1 MVKKK
6 IAFIG
11 TGFIAQICHL
21 PSYTKNKKVK
31 IIAICDQNP
40 KALKYVANKYKI
52 KHTYKNYKNLIHDQ
66 KDLDAIILTV
76 PRHETYKISKE
87 ILKNK
92 INLFTEKPMALSKK
106 SALELV
112 NLAKKNNLIYT
123 VGHMKR
129 HDESIKYLKKLF
141 LKNNF
146 KFNSLQNVYYESF
159 AGDSFGK
166 LKKLIKK
173 NKKYKSHFIN
183 FDVLKNKVPKKNKIN
198 YLKFLNTHSHAINLL
213 RYLFGDI
220 SLQFNNI
227 NKFGDGLIGFKKQ
240 KKMFLL
246 NARRLYSNDWHEKI
260 IFNFEKFKVF
270 LSFPMP
276 MKIKQ
281 PERLSILNLKTSKS
295 RVIRLKNSWSF
306 ANQSKSF
313 INCLFSK
320 KNVVNNAKNSVE
332 DLNIIEKIFI

>member
-11 TGFIAQICHL
+11 TGFIAQICHI
-21 PSYTKNKKVK
+21 PNYAKNKKIK
-31 IIAICDQNP
+31 ITAICDQDP
-40 KALKYVANKYKI
+40 ETLKRVAKKYKI
-52 KHTYKNYKNLIHDQ
+52 KNVYENYKSLIREH

-87 ILKNK
+87 VLKNK
-92 INLFTEKPMALSKK
+92 INLFAEKPIALSKK

-112 NLAKKNNLIYT
+112 KIAKKNKLIYT
-123 VGHMKR
+123 IGHMKR

-141 LKNNF
+141 VKDDFN
-146 KFNSLQNVYYESF
+146 FNSLSNVYYESF

-173 NKKYKSHFIN
+173 NKNYKSHFIN

-198 YLKFLNTHSHAINLL
+198 FLKFLNTHSHAINLL
-213 RYLFGDI
+213 RYLFGNI
-220 SLQFNNI
+220 NLVFNNI
-227 NKFGDGLIGFKKQ
+227 NKIGEGIISFKKQ
-240 KKMFLL
+240 NKMFIL
-246 NARRLYSNDWHEKI
+246 NTKKIYSNNWHEKI
-260 IFNFEKFKVF
+260 IFNFEKFIIY

-281 PERLSILNLKTSKS
+281 SDRLTILNLKTSKKKK
-295 RVIRLKNSWSF
+295 IKLKNNWSF
-306 ANQSKSF
+306 SNQSRSF
-313 INCLFSK
+313 VDSLFSK
-320 KNVVNNAKNSVE
+320 KNITNNAKNSIE
-332 DLNIIEKIFI
+332 DLNIIEKLFV